1 MTAQGPVEPPRR
13 TMRIALTV
21 MGASVV
27 LGSCLAALYLI
38 RQAKSVGPGAA
49 ADAMW
54 LGVAVVIA
62 MPLVASAISFIF
74 FLRSKAWFATNLALA
89 REREGRVCPWCRG
102 EPALTP
108 DASPCCSK
116 AISHWTLADYQRYW
130 SLATTDPTAAAAY
143 MNGELERRRS
153 TGTTGSTG
161 RAKPSGHRGF
171 LSALYLLPFAFMPIV
186 TGSPQWPW
194 EVAVGAILLTIT
206 GIGGTLVSQG
216 VSRYASIAPLCG
228 GCRYPRRSE
237 TEHCPECGHR
247 WSDPVGGTIPGRR
260 EVDRRRVALGASIA
274 IVSFAIWTS
283 VPFWLPSFLVRVR
296 STASLIAA
304 TSATYSANQA
314 TAWAELSKRTLTPS
328 EESAL
333 FDHLLDSR
341 RGQFMLDTPTRV
353 FMAAYIAAGKATDEQ
368 AARLR
373 RESVVADVIAPSR
386 SRVGAAIEVTV
397 GIAASHDFL
406 TPGEGV
412 MVVLSEAWFA
422 DEPSRRWR
430 AVDRKPLQAISI
442 DRRFGSSGVPSL
454 SLESNRAGQREIVVR
469 VWLIA
474 DRPSGARAIAWK
486 RDEGAET
493 ESPVASPTTRWLEE
507 LSLRHRITIE

>member
-1 MTAQGPVEPPRR
+1 VTGQGSAETPQR
-13 TMRIALTV
+13 TMRVALTV
-21 MGASVV
+21 VGASVV

-38 RQAKSVGPGAA
+38 GQAKKVGAGGAS
-49 ADAMW
+49 DAMW
-54 LGVAVVIA
+54 LGVAFIIA
-62 MPLVASAISFIF
+62 MPLVASAISLIVYF
-74 FLRSKAWFATNLALA
+74 RSKAWFARNLALA

-116 AISHWTLADYQRYW
+116 AIPHWTLGDYQRYW
-130 SLATTDPTAAAAY
+130 SLAATDPTAAAAY
-143 MNGELERRRS
+143 MNGELEGRRS
-153 TGTTGSTG
+153 TGTTGATG
-161 RAKPSGHRGF
+161 PAKQSGRRGF
-171 LSALYLLPFAFMPIV
+171 LGALYLLPFALMPIV
-186 TGSPQWPW
+186 TGSQQWPW
-194 EVAVGAILLTIT
+194 EVAVGAVLLTIT

-216 VSRYASIAPLCG
+216 VSRYTSIAPLCG

-247 WSDPVGGTIPGRR
+247 WSDPIGGTIPGRR
-260 EVDRRRVALGASIA
+260 EVDRRRVVLGASIA
-274 IVSFAIWTS
+274 IVAFAIWTS
-283 VPFWLPSFLVRVR
+283 APFWLPSFLVGFR

-314 TAWAELSKRTLTPS
+314 TAWAELSKRTLTAS
-328 EESAL
+328 EESDL

-341 RGQFMLDTPTRV
+341 RGQYMLDTPTRV

-368 AARLR
+368 AARVR
-373 RESVVADVIAPSR
+373 RESIVADVLAPSR
-386 SRVGAAIEVTV
+386 SRLGAAIEVTV
-397 GIAASHDFL
+397 GITASHDFL
-406 TPGEGV
+406 MPGEGV
-412 MVVLSEAWFA
+412 MVVLTEAWFA
-422 DEPSRRWR
+422 DEPTRRWR

-442 DRRFGSSGVPSL
+442 DRRFGSAGVPSL

-474 DRPSGARAIAWK
+474 DSPSGARAITWK

-493 ESPVASPTTRWLEE
+493 ESPVPSPTTRWIEE
-507 LSLRHRITIE
+507 LALRHRITID